1 MEILD
6 IGAKKEN
13 WIELA
18 LGSMADKNLG
28 RKDSLMY
35 PISDNEILIA
45 GGSKKLYSG
54 QKSLSDGY
62 VFNIDQM
69 GALR

>member
-6 IGAKKEN
+6 IGANKEV

-18 LGSMADKNLG
+18 LSSMAGKYLG
-28 RKDSLMY
+28 RKDCLMY

-45 GGSKKLYSG
+45 GGSEKLYRG
-54 QKSLSDGY
+54 
-62 VFNIDQM
+62 
-69 GALR
+69 